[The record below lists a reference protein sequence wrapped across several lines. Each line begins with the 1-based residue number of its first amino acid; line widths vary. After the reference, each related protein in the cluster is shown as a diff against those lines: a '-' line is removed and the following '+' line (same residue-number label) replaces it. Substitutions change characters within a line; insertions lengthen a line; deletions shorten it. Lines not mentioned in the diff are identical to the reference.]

1 MLEIDRRTWIRLAGA
16 LGALRAVETEL
27 EAQEAKPQETR
38 PQEPAQ
44 RVSKEMLH
52 QALQLI
58 GLGFTPQQEA
68 MMLPAVNRN
77 LANYEGLRKIAVP
90 LDTDPAFRFD
100 PRLPGV
106 RYPNGPSRFQLS
118 RQARAPKKRSWE
130 SLEELAFLPVT
141 ELAPLV
147 RSRKVSPVDL
157 TRMYLGRLKRY
168 GPKLNCVITLTE
180 ELALA
185 QAERAER
192 EIRAGHYR
200 GPLHGIPWGAKDLF
214 ATKGILTTWGA
225 EPYRGQ
231 VFQYNAAVVERL
243 EQAGAVLVAKLSMGA
258 LAQGGLWFGGM
269 TKTPWNTERSSSGSS
284 AGSASATSA
293 GLVGFGMGTET
304 LGSIVSPSI
313 ACGVVGLRPTFGRV
327 SRYGAMAL
335 SWTMDK
341 IGPLCRSVEDCAIV
355 LRAVLGADS
364 RDQTVVDVPF
374 DWWPDAPLS
383 GLRVGYLKTE
393 FEKAQAE
400 AKPVYEQA
408 LESLRKIGVRLE
420 PVSLPELP
428 AGPLRTIL
436 VAEAAA
442 AFDDLTRD
450 GGVNQL
456 RGQEPN
462 DWPNTFRTSR
472 LIPAVEYIRAQ
483 RARTL
488 LMRQIDELMSKR
500 DVIVCPPGTS
510 LSVTNLTGHPQVV
523 VPCGFIK
530 DRPVGLLFTGRL
542 YEEGTPLRLALAFE
556 RATDWHHLHPKLA

>member
-1 MLEIDRRTWIRLAGA
+1 MMEIDRRTWIRLAGA

-27 EAQEAKPQETR
+27 EAQEVR

-58 GLGFTPQQEA
+58 GLGFTPEQEA

-77 LANYEGLRKIAVP
+77 LANYEGLRKITVP

-106 RYPNGPSRFQLS
+106 RYPSGPSRFRLS
-118 RQARAPKKRSWE
+118 RQARAPKKRTWE

-192 EIRAGHYR
+192 EIRAGRYR

-214 ATKGILTTWGA
+214 ATKGIPTTWGA

-231 VFQYNAAVVERL
+231 LFQYNAAVVERL
-243 EQAGAVLVAKLSMGA
+243 EQVGAVLVAKLSMGA

-327 SRYGAMAL
+327 SRFGAMAL

-364 RDQTVVDVPF
+364 RDQTVVDAPF
-374 DWWPDAPLS
+374 DWWPDAPPS

-408 LESLRKIGVRLE
+408 LESLRKIGARLE

-500 DVIVCPPGTS
+500 DVIVCPPGAS

-556 RATDWHHLHPKLA
+556 RATEWHTMHPKVDWS

>member
-1 MLEIDRRTWIRLAGA
+1 MIEIDRRSWIRLAGA
-16 LGALRAVETEL
+16 LGVLCAVETEL
-27 EAQEAKPQETR
+27 EAQEAR
-38 PQEPAQ
+38 PQEAPPQ

-52 QALQLI
+52 QALELI
-58 GLGFTPQQEA
+58 GLQFTPEQETV
-68 MMLPAVNRN
+68 MLPAVNRN
-77 LANYEGLRKIAVP
+77 LASYEGLRKIAAP

-100 PRLPGV
+100 PRLAGV
-106 RYPNGPSRFQLS
+106 RYPSGPSRFRLS
-118 RQARAPKKRSWE
+118 RQARAPQKRSWK

-147 RSRKVSPVDL
+147 RSRQVSPVDL
-157 TRMYLGRLKRY
+157 AKMYLARLKRY
-168 GPKLNCVITLTE
+168 APKLNCVITLTE
-180 ELALA
+180 ELALG

-192 EIRAGHYR
+192 EIRAGRYR

-214 ATKGILTTWGA
+214 ATKGIPTTWGA
-225 EPYRGQ
+225 EPYRQ
-231 VFQYNAAVVERL
+231 QIFQYDAAVVERL

-269 TKTPWNTERSSSGSS
+269 TKTPWNTERTSSGSS

-304 LGSIVSPSI
+304 LGSIISPSI
-313 ACGVVGLRPTFGRV
+313 ACGVTGLRPTFGRV

-355 LRAVLGADS
+355 LRAVLGPDS
-364 RDQTVVDVPF
+364 RDQAVIDAPF
-374 DWWPDAPLS
+374 DWTPDAPLG

-393 FEKAQAE
+393 FDKAQSE
-400 AKPVYEQA
+400 SKPVYEQA
-408 LESLRKIGVRLE
+408 LETLRKIGVRLE

-456 RGQEPN
+456 RGQAPG
-462 DWPNTFRTSR
+462 DWPNVFRTSR
-472 LIPAVEYIRAQ
+472 LIPAVEYLRAQ

-488 LMRQIDELMSKR
+488 LMRQMHELMSSW
-500 DVIVCPPGTS
+500 DVIVCLSGAS

-530 DRPVGLLFTGRL
+530 DRPLGLLFTGRL

-556 RATDWHHLHPKLA
+556 RVTQWHAMHPKVDWS